1 MSIEICNFFVFL
13 LLLFS
18 FDLPL
23 IADGFIIKALL
34 SSSCKCFFVNILFF
48 ILFYIYAMRVRA
60 HYAYVQKK
68 DWHVGQPSNYYFL
81 DLELRTISA
90 ILKNIYIKSE

>member
-1 MSIEICNFFVFL
+1 M
-13 LLLFS
+13 
-18 FDLPL
+18 
-23 IADGFIIKALL
+23 
-34 SSSCKCFFVNILFF
+34 FFVNILFF

-60 HYAYVQKK
+60 HFAYIQKK
-68 DWHVGQPSNYYFL
+68 IGMFSQPSNFYFL